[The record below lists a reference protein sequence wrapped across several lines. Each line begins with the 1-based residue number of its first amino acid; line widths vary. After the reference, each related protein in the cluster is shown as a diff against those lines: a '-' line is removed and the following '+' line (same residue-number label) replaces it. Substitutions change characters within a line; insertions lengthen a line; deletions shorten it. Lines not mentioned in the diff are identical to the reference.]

1 MKLLLAALKKGH
13 NIYIYIYIY
22 IFSAFYL
29 SDHVAMIFLQFS
41 WIFTT
46 DLQLRGILTA
56 GRKIID

>member
-13 NIYIYIYIY
+13 NIYIYIY